1 MSEDTV
7 YKVLLLGDSSVG
19 KTCFL
24 LRYCDKTFQE
34 AHLSTIGLDYRLK
47 SMTLNN
53 EKNIKLQIWDTAGQ
67 DRFRALTKNYYKGA
81 NGIILIYDI
90 SATQTFENVK
100 IWINNIKEE
109 AKPNVII
116 YLVGNKI
123 DLPPESRT
131 ITEEEGKKM
140 ANEYKLLFKEASAK
154 LGTNVNE
161 IFQELVEK
169 IDAEAKP
176 EVPNTEKKNQLYQ
189 AKDKKR
195 NCC

>member
-1 MSEDTV
+1 MYEDTV
-7 YKVLLLGDSSVG
+7 NKVLLLGDSSVG

-24 LRYCDKTFQE
+24 LRYCDRTFQE

-47 SMTLNN
+47 TMTLKNN
-53 EKNIKLQIWDTAGQ
+53 KNIKLQIWDTAGQ

-90 SATQTFENVK
+90 STTQTFENVK
-100 IWINNIKEE
+100 VWINQIKEE
-109 AKPNVII
+109 ANANVII

-123 DLPPESRT
+123 DLPKDKRT
-131 ITEEEGKKM
+131 VSEEEGQKL
-140 ANEYKLLFKEASAK
+140 ADEYKFLFKEASAK
-154 LGTNVNE
+154 EGTNVNE